1 MAAVTR
7 RHFLF
12 RIALAMCAGG
22 CATQPRPRLRVGTYL
37 GPGFEPMFVAR
48 HNGALNEKV
57 FQIAEYPTASEL
69 MLAFQNGAL
78 DAITVTLDDVLR
90 LASYGHDVKIVMLTA
105 QSNGADAI
113 LGRSN
118 MADLSALKGK
128 TVGFESNTLGAFLLA
143 RALEKHGLSPKDLN
157 LSATRV
163 DRLNRQF
170 TVGLVDAVVTYE
182 PYRST
187 LVRAG
192 AKVLF
197 DSSELPGEIMDAL
210 VVRRPVLEQ
219 QTAALDSLVSA
230 WMEGLE
236 FLQKDPRAAAAIVA
250 RRERTTPEAF
260 VKSLELVRLMGL
272 EENRRAF
279 DPGNAEVMQRL
290 QRTADFMLR
299 YDLLPR
305 PVAVTTLMDGR
316 LVRREPA

>member
-7 RHFLF
+7 RHFLS
-12 RIALAMCAGG
+12 RTVLAMCAGG
-22 CATQPRPRLRVGTYL
+22 CAAQPRPRLRVGTYL
-37 GPGFEPMFVAR
+37 WPGYEPMFVAR

-57 FQIAEYPTASEL
+57 FQIADYPTASEL

-78 DAITVTLDDVLR
+78 DAITVSLDDVLR
-90 LASYGHDVKIVMLTA
+90 LASYGHDVKIVLLTA

-143 RALEKHGLSPKDLN
+143 RALEKHGLTPKDLN

-170 TVGLVDAVVTYE
+170 TVGLMDAVVTYE
-182 PYRST
+182 PYRSA

-197 DSSELPGEIMDAL
+197 DSTELPGEIMDAL
-210 VVRRPVLEQ
+210 VVRRTVLEQ
-219 QTAALDSLVSA
+219 QTAALESLVLA
-230 WMEGLE
+230 WMQGLE
-236 FLQKDPRAAAAIVA
+236 FLQKDPRAAASIVA
-250 RRERTTPEAF
+250 RRERTTTEAF
-260 VKSLELVRLMGL
+260 VKSLELVRFMDLA
-272 EENRRAF
+272 ENRRVF
-279 DPGNAEVMQRL
+279 DPGNADVMQLL

-305 PVAVTTLMDGR
+305 PVTVTGLMDGR